1 MNASLAALR
10 PAITGSL
17 VALALIFVGSA
28 AARAQAN
35 TYFVSNNGNDANS
48 GLSPDAPWQT
58 VARVNASS
66 FHPGDTVLFQ
76 RGSQWYE
83 SLDAPSSGAAGNPI
97 TFADYGTGAKPKFW
111 GSVVLN
117 NASFQS
123 IGNGNYRYP
132 IPVPVYFVLA
142 NHAFF
147 NYSNGQFAGDVAGSW
162 SYDGTYL
169 YLNSPNANPS
179 TDGEVYTAVER
190 DDVIYS
196 NYQSHLVFTNLV
208 TDESVRLDD
217 NGGYGFRIMGS
228 TDVQLNGCE
237 AYRAGKH
244 NFGVINSTQF
254 VGSNLI
260 AAYAAPGQG
269 AGNASAYVSYGDTST
284 GLFSQTSA
292 WHTIIASNME
302 DPQDS
307 TIYDAFVDHGATLT
321 NLLLD
326 RLTSY
331 GAGVDL
337 SNSDNPAGTVVM
349 TGGLIQNARLE
360 TDGTGL
366 VVDGVEL
373 TGPQATIDVTSS
385 NTLLQNLLMYGTN
398 LGNAWYQTAFLS
410 RGTNNIL
417 RFSTI
422 VMDPTSGTNTAVALT
437 SSQEYFQF
445 YANALL
451 APQRAFALWD
461 QGLSLGTTIAASGD
475 NFYNPGSTFA
485 QFVGGAFDWV
495 DVSLAQWKA
504 QNFDVGAFA
513 GSPGFVNQ
521 AAGDFQLAPGS
532 PLIAAAP
539 LAPGPLASIP
549 TDIAGNARLEGN
561 AFDIGAYAYPGTAP
575 VPVASTTMLTLSG
588 NVLSAQVS
596 SQSAAQ
602 SAVPTG
608 TVNFLDGSTVLGSV
622 ALVNGATTQTVSLD
636 PTLAHSLTAV
646 YSGDARYQ
654 SSTSSA
660 ISVSVV
666 PVPVPA
672 PTPAPVPTPTPAP
685 VPTPAPLPTPTPT
698 PAPAPTPVT
707 SVPLP
712 SLPMVLTSPVTGQTV
727 SGTIL
732 ATGTSFLTLDA
743 AGSFLMVDGQQ
754 VPGTHVSNPPYVY
767 VLDTT
772 QLSNGPHVL
781 QIWAHDI
788 SNTTYLS
795 NIATVTVQN

>member
-1 MNASLAALR
+1 MNRSLSALR
-10 PAITGSL
+10 PTLGLTAL
-17 VALALIFVGSA
+17 VFVCSA
-28 AARAQAN
+28 AAVGQAR
-35 TYFVSNNGNDANS
+35 TFYVSNSGADVNS
-48 GLSPDAPWQT
+48 GLSPDSPWQT
-58 VARVNASS
+58 VAKVNSSS
-66 FHPGDTVLFQ
+66 FNPGDTVLFQ

-83 SLDAPSSGAAGNPI
+83 SLDAPSSGAANNPI
-97 TFADYGTGAKPKFW
+97 TFADYGSGAKPKFW

-117 NASFQS
+117 NANFQS
-123 IGNGNYRYP
+123 IGNGIYLYP
-132 IPVPVYFVLA
+132 MPTPVYSVLA

-147 NYSNGQFAGDVAGSW
+147 NYSNGQYAGNVAGSW
-162 SYDGTYL
+162 SYDGTNL
-169 YLNSPNANPS
+169 YINSPSANPI

-208 TDESVRLDD
+208 ADESARLDD

-237 AYRAGKH
+237 AFRAGKH

-254 VGSNLI
+254 IGSNLI

-284 GLFSQTSA
+284 GLLSQTSA
-292 WHTIIASNME
+292 WHNIIAAHME

-307 TIYDAFVDHGATLT
+307 TIYNAFVNHGATLT
-321 NLLLD
+321 NLLVD
-326 RLTSY
+326 HLTSY
-331 GAGVDL
+331 GAAVDL
-337 SNSDNPAGTVVM
+337 SNSENFAETVVM

-366 VVDGVEL
+366 LVDGLEL

-385 NTLLQNLLMYGTN
+385 NTTLQNLLMYGTN
-398 LGNAWYQTAFLS
+398 LGSAWYQTAILS
-410 RGTNNIL
+410 RGMNNVL

-422 VMDPTSGTNTAVALT
+422 VMDPTSGTNTAIALT
-437 SSQEYFQF
+437 SAQENFKF

-451 APQRAFALWD
+451 APQRVFALWD
-461 QGLSLGTTIAASGD
+461 EGLSLGTTISQSQD
-475 NFYNPGSTFA
+475 NFYTPGSTFA

-495 DVSLAQWKA
+495 DVSLAQW
-504 QNFDVGAFA
+504 QSQGFDVGSTA

-521 AAGDFQLAPGS
+521 AVDSFQLAAGS

-539 LAPGPLASIP
+539 LPASLVSSVP

-561 AFDIGAYAYPGTAP
+561 AFDIGAYAYPGTASA
-575 VPVASTTMLTLSG
+575 PVASTTILTFSG
-588 NVLSAQVS
+588 NILSAQIS

-602 SAVPTG
+602 SAIPTG
-608 TVNFLDGSTVLGSV
+608 SANFLDGTTLLATV
-622 ALVNGATTQTVSLD
+622 ALTNGLATQTVTLD
-636 PTLAHSLTAV
+636 STVAHSLTAA
-646 YSGDARYQ
+646 YSGDVRYQ
-654 SSTSSA
+654 ASTSSA
-660 ISVSVV
+660 ISVSAV
-666 PVPVPA
+666 PPPA
-672 PTPAPVPTPTPAP
+672 
-685 VPTPAPLPTPTPT
+685 PTPTPT
-698 PAPAPTPVT
+698 PVPVVPAP
-707 SVPLP
+707 LP
-712 SLPMVLTSPVTGQTV
+712 NLPMVLTSPAAGQTV

-732 ATGTSFLTLDA
+732 ATGASNLTLDA
-743 AGSFLMVDGQQ
+743 AGSYLMVDGQQ
-754 VPGTHVSNPPYVY
+754 IPGTHVTSAPYVY

-772 QLSNGPHVL
+772 QLANGPHLL